1 MSHPDPLSALLGF
14 TLEERRPGYARL
26 RGEVRL
32 DHRNAHGSAHGGV
45 VFALADT
52 AMGVASN
59 THGPRAVA
67 LAASIHLTHPAR
79 VGEVLVAEAT
89 ELSLSAGTASY
100 EVSIRA
106 RGRLVAAFTGTVYRQ
121 G

>member
-14 TLEERRPGYARL
+14 TLVERRPGYARL
-26 RGEVRL
+26 EGEVRPE
-32 DHRNAHGSAHGGV
+32 HRNAYGSAHGGL
-45 VFALADT
+45 VFALADA

-59 THGPRAVA
+59 THGPRGVA

-79 VGEVLVAEAT
+79 VGERLVAEAT
-89 ELSLSAGTASY
+89 ELSRDDATASY
-100 EVSIRA
+100 EVSVLT
-106 RGRLVAAFTGTVYRQ
+106 GHRLVATFTGTVYRQ

>member
-14 TLEERRPGYARL
+14 MLVERRPGYARL
-26 RGEVRL
+26 EGQVLPE
-32 DHRNAHGSAHGGV
+32 HRNAHGSAHGGL

-89 ELSLSAGTASY
+89 ELSRDDATASY
-100 EVSIRA
+100 EVSVRA
-106 RGRLVAAFTGTVYRQ
+106 GDRLVATFTGTVYRQ

>member
-14 TLEERRPGYARL
+14 TLVERRPGYARL
-26 RGEVRL
+26 EGEIRPE
-32 DHRNAHGSAHGGV
+32 HRNAYGTAHGGV
-45 VFALADT
+45 VFSLADT

-59 THGPRAVA
+59 SHGPRAVA

-79 VGEVLVAEAT
+79 VGEFLVAEAT
-89 ELSLSAGTASY
+89 ELSRDASTASY
-100 EVSIRA
+100 EVSVRS
-106 RGRLVAAFTGTVYRQ
+106 GDRLVATFTGTVYRQ